1 LSKGYAK
8 LLISC
13 SKKLLSVRDLEKK
26 EAEEIREM
34 LSAVSKFLEDIKKP
48 IADLINVM
56 LDAMRGDRVGEEVA
70 AFYKKLK
77 ESGLP
82 DDVVRDMVRKYLEE
96 RVKMASLFDKLI
108 GSMGRPREL
117 RHQGC
122 SATGGAV
129 D

>member
-1 LSKGYAK
+1 M
-8 LLISC
+8 
-13 SKKLLSVRDLEKK
+13 EKK

-56 LDAMRGDRVGEEVA
+56 LDAMRRDRVGEEVA

-96 RVKMASLFDKLI
+96 RVKIASLLDKLI

-117 RHQGC
+117 RHQGRN
-122 SATGGAV
+122 ATGGAV